1 MSRTIPSFATDEEA
15 ERFVETADLAEHDLS
30 GFRPVQFEFHS
41 KGAQINMRLPQA
53 MLDAV
58 RAEAKRQGVPYQRFI
73 RIAIERA
80 LPAKG

>member
-30 GFRPVQFEFHS
+30 GFRPVQFEFQS